1 MLLLIDHTFC
11 LDNTVDFDFT
21 FSHTD
26 MNDIQQ
32 SAYKLGDYIKFTM
45 QLNSKVSDT
54 KAVIQECWATSD
66 GVADKYNL
74 ISNRF
79 VTFIVYNP
87 P

>member
-1 MLLLIDHTFC
+1 MEFVLFYY
-11 LDNTVDFDFT
+11 LDNTFDFDFT

-26 MNDIQQ
+26 MNDSPQ

-45 QLNSKVSDT
+45 KLNSDVVDT
-54 KAVIQECWATSD
+54 KAIIQECWATSD

-79 VTFIVYNP
+79 VKFVVYNSL
-87 P
+87 